1 MRLRSCLATIAIATL
16 CSAPAMAQSIDLV
29 EAVKDFVVDVEAASG
44 RSGPNDAYVFNT
56 LTHLRD
62 MGIRDHWLEQ
72 VAGEVE
78 RMRNAS

>member
-1 MRLRSCLATIAIATL
+1 M
-16 CSAPAMAQSIDLV
+16 
-29 EAVKDFVVDVEAASG
+29 VEAANG
-44 RSGPNDAYVFNT
+44 RSGPNDAYLFNT

-78 RMRNAS
+78 RMRKAS